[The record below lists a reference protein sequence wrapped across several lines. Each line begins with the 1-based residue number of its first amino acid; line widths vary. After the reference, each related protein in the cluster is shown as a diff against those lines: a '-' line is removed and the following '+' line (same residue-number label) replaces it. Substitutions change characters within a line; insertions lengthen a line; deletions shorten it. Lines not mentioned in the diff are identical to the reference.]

1 MADAQREQVR
11 NCVARHSGLAIEKIA
26 PESRLLHDLEIDG
39 DDAADLLI
47 DYSKAFTVDMTDFSF
62 DQFFMGESH
71 VFNFWKFWQRGE
83 DHLLPLTVE
92 DLYQSALQK
101 KFVYDKR

>member
-26 PESRLLHDLEIDG
+26 PESRLLHDLGIDG
-39 DDAADLLI
+39 DDANFLLI
-47 DYSKAFTVDMTDFSF
+47 DYSKAFSVDMSGFTF
-62 DQFFMGESH
+62 DQFFRSEPH
-71 VFNFWKFWQRGE
+71 LFNFWKFFFGSK

-92 DLYQSALQK
+92 DLYRSALQK
-101 KFVYDKR
+101 KFVYDSR